1 MARSAATFA
10 ATKIFKI
17 GLMIYS
23 FTKNILQKIILT
35 LFLTITL
42 QISFAQDTDSTSKI
56 INFRGAASLTNNG
69 FSFIPA
75 FSLGKPAAIFN
86 FNINGGKRFSF
97 EPEFRFALK
106 DGRPWSFIFI
116 WRYKIINQNRFQA
129 SIGTHFP
136 AVPFRVL
143 AYETTPDVK
152 NTLAVSRVIPV
163 EYTSNFM
170 INKNNSINLFSLYA
184 KGVSD
189 DATNH
194 TALVSLRAV
203 STISINKNL
212 SFRINPQLF
221 YLKLDEKDGYYF
233 ASNFTLLSKKTPFY
247 LGSTINKPIKTN
259 IAGKSFDWNI
269 SLGYSLDRQ
278 LIIKK

>member
-1 MARSAATFA
+1 MSYFIHNTLYNHILL
-10 ATKIFKI
+10 IF
-17 GLMIYS
+17 L
-23 FTKNILQKIILT
+23 FCNIAVLSL
-35 LFLTITL
+35 
-42 QISFAQDTDSTSKI
+42 AQADSTSKV
-56 INFRGAASLTNNG
+56 INFRGAASVTQNG

-116 WRYKIINQNRFQA
+116 WRYKLINHKRFQA
-129 SIGTHFP
+129 TIGTHFP

-143 AYETTPDVK
+143 AYETSPKIK
-152 NTLAVSRVIPV
+152 NTLAVSRVIPF
-163 EYTSNFM
+163 EFTPNIL
-170 INKNNSINLFSLYA
+170 INKNNSISLFTLYA
-184 KGVSD
+184 KGLSD

-194 TALVSLRAV
+194 TALVSLRSF
-203 STISINKNL
+203 STIKLIKSL
-212 SFRINPQLF
+212 SLRVNPQLF
-221 YLKLDEKDGYYF
+221 YLKLDAKEGYYF

-247 LGSTINKPIKTN
+247 LSSTINKPIKTD

-269 SLGYSLDRQ
+269 SLGYAIDRK

>member
-1 MARSAATFA
+1 
-10 ATKIFKI
+10 
-17 GLMIYS
+17 MIYN
-23 FTKNILQKIILT
+23 FTKNSTQKTIFILLLSVIS
-35 LFLTITL
+35 
-42 QISFAQDTDSTSKI
+42 QISFAQSDSTSKV
-56 INFRGAASLTNNG
+56 INFRGASSVTNNG

-116 WRYKIINQNRFQA
+116 WRYKVINQKRFQA
-129 SIGTHFP
+129 SVGTHFP

-152 NTLAVSRVIPV
+152 NTLAVSRVIPFEV
-163 EYTSNFM
+163 TPNFI
-170 INKNNSINLFSLYA
+170 INKNNSISLFCLYA

-194 TALVSLRAV
+194 TALVSLRSV
-203 STISINKNL
+203 STIPLGKNL
-212 SFRINPQLF
+212 SFRINSQLF
-221 YLKLDEKDGYYF
+221 YLKLDAKDGYYF
-233 ASNFTLLSKKTPFY
+233 ASNFTFLSKKTPFY
-247 LGSTINKPIKTN
+247 LSSTINKPLKTD

-269 SLGYSLDRQ
+269 SLGYSLDRK
-278 LIIKK
+278 LIVKK

>member
-1 MARSAATFA
+1 
-10 ATKIFKI
+10 
-17 GLMIYS
+17 MIYN
-23 FTKNILQKIILT
+23 FTKNTFQKLILT
-35 LFLTITL
+35 
-42 QISFAQDTDSTSKI
+42 ISISVIFQTTFAQDTDSTAKI
-56 INFRGAASLTNNG
+56 INFRGAASVTNNC

-116 WRYKIINQNRFQA
+116 WRYKLINQKRFQA
-129 SIGTHFP
+129 SVGTHLP

-143 AYETTPDVK
+143 AYETTPEVK
-152 NTLAVSRVIPV
+152 STLAVSRVIPV
-163 EYTSNFM
+163 EFTPNFI
-170 INKNNSINLFSLYA
+170 INKNNSISLFCLYA

-194 TALVSLRAV
+194 TALVSLR
-203 STISINKNL
+203 SISIIPFGKNL

-221 YLKLDEKDGYYF
+221 YLKLDAKDGYYF

-247 LGSTINKPIKTN
+247 IGSTINKPLKTE

-269 SLGYSLDRQ
+269 SLGYSLDRK
-278 LIIKK
+278 LIVKK

>member
-1 MARSAATFA
+1 MICTFIKN
-10 ATKIFKI
+10 TFQKTILILSLSFIFQTTFGKD
-17 GLMIYS
+17 L
-23 FTKNILQKIILT
+23 
-35 LFLTITL
+35 
-42 QISFAQDTDSTSKI
+42 DSTLKT
-56 INFRGAASLTNNG
+56 INFRGAANITNNG

-75 FSLGKPAAIFN
+75 FSLGKPAAVFN

-116 WRYKIINQNRFQA
+116 WRYKLINQKRFQA
-129 SIGTHFP
+129 TFGTHFP

-143 AYETTPDVK
+143 AYQIVPDVK

-163 EYTSNFM
+163 EFTPTFI
-170 INKNNSINLFSLYA
+170 INKNNSISLFCLYA

-194 TALVSLRAV
+194 TALVSLRAI
-203 STISINKNL
+203 SNISITKNL

-221 YLKLDEKDGYYF
+221 YLKLDAKDGCYF

-247 LGSTINKPIKTN
+247 LTSTINKPLKTD
-259 IAGKSFDWNI
+259 IAGKSLDWNI
-269 SLGYSLDRQ
+269 SLGYSLDRK
-278 LIIKK
+278 LIVKK